1 MKVQKLSISGL
12 LFFFLYFASS
22 FGLARTI
29 CTITINSSDEKQIFQ
44 TRLRQTDP
52 QIQFRE
58 LTTQG
63 DSSHWLQKAC
73 ESGVQCDSL
82 IISGHFA
89 RTFFSEQTNGLQ
101 MSTEEMQAASCSN
114 KCDGIFKQPKEVYM
128 FGCNTLA
135 SPGPDH
141 RTPAQYKQVLLD
153 SGFSEINAST
163 IVACRYKNIGCSSL
177 EKMQKI
183 FPNVPLIMGFDSTSP
198 LGIQS
203 RASINQQLS
212 RSIRRDGTYTK
223 RLEKL
228 EATKMMT
235 SIQEM
240 NQRLSGYRTDWTQAF
255 AGSSPSFCSG
265 SKNSNRDECI
275 LTSPRSTQ
283 SEKLL
288 AAERMMNS
296 NERKQ
301 HFFEVKEFLSTI
313 DPVKLTEDDKVTISR
328 IAGNDFAKIE
338 FKQVYS
344 QAQGT
349 PHLSLR
355 LAGLGHRLGW
365 LTEADY
371 QTEVR
376 KFIGPY
382 NAKGYLTQQDFFD
395 TSSVGPFDLQL
406 KDLNRS
412 LLENPTYGAYGL
424 DMVGASRTSDPEMA
438 KYLFERALR
447 PSSFRNPQ
455 LNALAKLRGPIN
467 RNTDLYSDL
476 LHAQDSELQSKAL
489 VYLPQLPF
497 DSGITSQVYNLTLSS
512 NSTTRSQAWS
522 ALKLMSQEQED
533 FKDSDV
539 ITEKLIDRY
548 LSTRSSR
555 FDKSDA
561 EALLRRLKLSPEQF
575 KRIRMSNPQF

>member
-1 MKVQKLSISGL
+1 MRVQKLSMNGL
-12 LFFFLYFASS
+12 LFFFLFFASS
-22 FGLARTI
+22 LGLARTI

-52 QIQFRE
+52 QIQFVE

-63 DSSHWLQKAC
+63 DSSNWFKKAC

-89 RTFFSEQTNGLQ
+89 RTFFSEQANGLQ

-163 IVACRYKNIGCSSL
+163 IVACRYKDIGCSSQ

-183 FPNVPLIMGFDSTSP
+183 FPNVPLILGFDSTSP

-203 RASINQQLS
+203 KASVNQQLS
-212 RSIRRDGTYTK
+212 RSLRRDGTYSQ
-223 RLEKL
+223 RLNKL
-228 EATKMMT
+228 EAAKVMS

-240 NQRLSGYRTDWTQAF
+240 NQRLSGYRADWTQAF
-255 AGSSPSFCSG
+255 AGQSASYCSG
-265 SKNSNRDECI
+265 TKNSSRDQCL

-283 SEKLL
+283 SEKLQ
-288 AAERMMNS
+288 AAERLMNS

-313 DPVKLTEDDKVTISR
+313 DPVKLTEDDKATILQ
-328 IAGNDFAKIE
+328 IANNEFAKKE
-338 FKQVYS
+338 FKQVFL
-344 QAQGT
+344 QVQDV
-349 PHLSLR
+349 PHLRQR

-365 LTEADY
+365 LSEAEY
-371 QTEVR
+371 QTQIG
-376 KFIGPY
+376 KFMGPY
-382 NAKGYLTQQDFFD
+382 NAKGYLTQQDYFD
-395 TSSVGPFDLQL
+395 ASSVGPFDLRL

-438 KYLFERALR
+438 QYLFERAQR
-447 PSSFRNPQ
+447 PSAFRNPQ
-455 LNALAKLRGPIN
+455 LNALAKLRGPTN
-467 RNTDLYSDL
+467 RNVDLYSDL
-476 LHAQDSELQSKAL
+476 LQAQDLELQSKSL
-489 VYLPQLPF
+489 LYLPQLPF

-512 NSTTRSQAWS
+512 NPTTRSQAWS
-522 ALKLMSQEQED
+522 ALKLMSQNQEG
-533 FKDSDV
+533 FNDSDV

-548 LSTRSSR
+548 LSIRSSR

-561 EALLRRLKLSPEQF
+561 EALLRRLNLKEEQLN
-575 KRIRMSNPQF
+575 RIRVSNPKF